1 MPAARIRQP
10 FAAAFA
16 VLVLLAAYLGL
27 STTRIPTPLGSDKG
41 LHFVTFFLLSAT
53 FYWII
58 ETSRRRC
65 IHLTLVVC
73 TAGLSVGS
81 EVVQGLIPNN
91 GREFDPFDIVANVVG
106 SALALALCS
115 WYHKRMLERKR
126 KNRHYDIVP
135 GDDVPEGDEE
145 DVELGLVRDEDAGGV
160 VPVEAGGDSIAGA
173 VAVPKASITE
183 ELDNWDEN
191 AEDWEEDDEDT
202 AADVK
207 EGDGQEETKKRT
219 D

>member
-1 MPAARIRQP
+1 MAADSARGWCLAFGIACNDVFRQN
-10 FAAAFA
+10 
-16 VLVLLAAYLGL
+16 
-27 STTRIPTPLGSDKG
+27 PLTC
-41 LHFVTFFLLSAT
+41 FYQAT